1 MLKKLLS
8 TRVVLTILLV
18 LSIVYAS
25 FSIYYKIVYWGF
37 NFTPKQS
44 SDIWTVEAHI
54 SFEPTG
60 EPIKITLT
68 TPKSSE
74 QFKVLEENV
83 TAEGYKSKKVSSSDG
98 DSAKMRITSPVREGI
113 QNVYYRVMLF
123 DNVDTKGKTYA
134 SQPATPKKPVLD
146 EQAEANVKQIIAL
159 AKKQEGNKVVQVI
172 KLLNQVPAAP
182 AVQTFLPVKKTPKDM
197 MDSIRTILSYQG
209 IPNRIVRGFKLE
221 ENRKSFAPDLMLEA
235 YLNNKW
241 MLYNIATAEKG
252 LPDSFVLFQRGGE
265 ALIDIEGGQNSN
277 IKFTVLKSVTSSLSL
292 AGKRAKLTGH
302 KSWFDYSIYSLPLAE
317 QNTLKWLTIF
327 PVAILMIVLIRN
339 VVGLNTMGTFTPMLL
354 SMSLVKT
361 GFWPGLLCF
370 GLIIV
375 LGLIIRFVLSKL
387 NLLLVPRISAVV
399 IFVILIMQ
407 FMTVIGYQ
415 FKFDVALSAVFFP
428 IIIMAWIIERA
439 SITWEEDGA
448 MNAGREVFFS
458 LVAAVATYFIISDE
472 YIRHIM
478 FAFNEIN
485 LVILCIVMLLGTY
498 TGYRLTELKRFSPLV
513 KEK

>member
-1 MLKKLLS
+1 MLRKLCS
-8 TRVVLTILLV
+8 TRVVLTILLL
-18 LSIVYAS
+18 LSLAYAS
-25 FSIYYKIVYWGF
+25 FSIYYKIAYWGF
-37 NFTPKQS
+37 NFTPKQN

-54 SFEPTG
+54 NFEPTG

-83 TAEGYKSKKVSSSDG
+83 TAEGYKSKKIHTK
-98 DSAKMRITSPVREGI
+98 DSASTRMRITSPAREGI
-113 QNVYYRVMLF
+113 QDIYYRVMLF

-134 SQPATPKKPVLD
+134 SQPRAPQKPVLD
-146 EQAEANVKQIIAL
+146 EQGEAVVKQIIAL
-159 AKKQEGNKVVQVI
+159 AKKQEGNRVVQVI
-172 KLLNQVPAAP
+172 KLLNKVPADP
-182 AVQTFLPVKKTPKDM
+182 AVQTYLPVKKTPKDLI
-197 MDSIRTILSYQG
+197 DAIRTILSYQG
-209 IPNRIVRGFKLE
+209 IPSRIVRGFKLE
-221 ENRKSFAPDLMLEA
+221 ENRKSFNPDLMLEA

-265 ALIDIEGGQNSN
+265 SLIDIEGGQNSSV
-277 IKFTVLKSVTSSLSL
+277 KFTVLKSITSSMNL
-292 AGKRAKLTGH
+292 AGKRAKLTGQ
-302 KSWFDYSIYSLPLAE
+302 KSWFDYSIYNLPLSE

-327 PVAILMIVLIRN
+327 PLAILVIVLIRN
-339 VVGLNTMGTFTPMLL
+339 VVGLKTMGTFTPMLL

-370 GLIIV
+370 GLIMV
-375 LGLIIRFVLSKL
+375 LGLAIRFILSKL

-407 FMTVIGYQ
+407 LLTVVGYQ
-415 FKFDVALSAVFFP
+415 FKLDVALSAVFFP

-448 MNAGREVFFS
+448 ANAGREVFYS
-458 LVAAVATYFIISDE
+458 LVAAVVTYFIISDE

-478 FAFNEIN
+478 YAFNEIN

-498 TGYRLTELKRFSPLV
+498 TGYRLTELKRFAPLV
-513 KEK
+513 KEN